1 MLEYFV
7 PGSHIFIVID
17 VFFIYSFLGWVMEC
31 IVITYEQK
39 HLTLNRGF
47 VHGPFCIIY
56 GFGAL
61 IGYAL
66 VKPFAHN
73 PVILFIVGAVFA
85 SLLELLTAKLMVY
98 FFGSF
103 WWDYSAKPFN
113 YKGILCLES
122 TLAWGV
128 LAIVIVNF
136 FHGFLIR
143 TVASII
149 PEVTTTAAIALIL
162 WYAIDFGVSVRQI
175 LRENKGGTE
184 SNPILVLLNKVKG

>member
-1 MLEYFV
+1 M
-7 PGSHIFIVID
+7 FILIN

-39 HLTLNRGF
+39 QLTLNRGF

-56 GFGAL
+56 GSGAL
-61 IGYAL
+61 IGYSIVRPLAG
-66 VKPFAHN
+66 N
-73 PVILFIVGAVFA
+73 PLLLFIVGAVFA
-85 SLLELLTAKLMVY
+85 SLLELLTAKLMTY
-98 FFGSF
+98 CFGSF

-136 FHGFLIR
+136 FHGFLVR
-143 TVASII
+143 TVASVR
-149 PEVTTTAAIALIL
+149 PEITTFTAVALL
-162 WYAIDFGVSVRQI
+162 VWYAVDFGVSVRQA
-175 LRENKGGTE
+175 LKNSKGGA
-184 SNPILVLLNKVKG
+184 SGNPILVLLQKVKG